1 LHIVLRKNKLNI
13 YFFFKSLQNKIK
25 FLINF
30 RLLVI
35 LINTGFIYIT
45 PQFKNANNE
54 FNYQFYIA
62 YFIVNT
68 LSTSISFILNL
79 TLGCFFAQISDK
91 KIGGKL
97 RLNPNFL
104 SLISDYKI
112 PIFRWYHN
120 LFLKN

>member
-1 LHIVLRKNKLNI
+1 MHIVLRKNKLYI
-13 YFFFKSLQNKIK
+13 YFFKSLQNKNK

-97 RLNPNFL
+97 RLNPIFL
-104 SLISDYKI
+104 SLIRVYKI

>member
-1 LHIVLRKNKLNI
+1 MHIVLRKNKLYI
-13 YFFFKSLQNKIK
+13 YFFKSLQNKNK

-97 RLNPNFL
+97 RLNPIFL
-104 SLISDYKI
+104 SLIRDYKI